1 LVKWLPDWYDL
12 KPDGTFYRLSDLA
25 MTNPIAL
32 KMAHPA
38 ELAQF
43 VPLAFAVGRIFFVA
57 SQNAT
62 WA

>member
-1 LVKWLPDWYDL
+1 
-12 KPDGTFYRLSDLA
+12 